1 MRFKRRFG
9 NSCLSRGINFK
20 TPPSTNNSIN
30 QMAAGYNGRKMFHVK
45 TPNKF
50 TYRRIGQD
58 ITNIG
63 FEDLR
68 TYDFEILIILVLEN
82 LRTYEGVS

>member
-1 MRFKRRFG
+1 
-9 NSCLSRGINFK
+9 
-20 TPPSTNNSIN
+20 
-30 QMAAGYNGRKMFHVK
+30 MAAGYNGRKMLRVK

-50 TYRRIGQD
+50 TYLRIGQD

-63 FEDLR
+63 FENLR

-82 LRTYEGVS
+82 IRRGFMKAAKKCPK